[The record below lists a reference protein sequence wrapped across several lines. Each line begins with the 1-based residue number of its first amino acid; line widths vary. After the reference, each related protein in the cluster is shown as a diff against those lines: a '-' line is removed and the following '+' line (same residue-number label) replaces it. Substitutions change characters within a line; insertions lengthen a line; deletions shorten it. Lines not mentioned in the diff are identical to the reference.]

1 MTYIHNWFKLRKMK
15 KKLKNIEKRFER
27 KKSYNR
33 RIEINNIIDLNQD
46 ISYNNKIYK
55 LYNSRFKKK

>member
-1 MTYIHNWFKLRKMK
+1 MK
-15 KKLKNIEKRFER
+15 KKLKNIEKRVER

-55 LYNSRFKKK
+55 LYNSRLKKK